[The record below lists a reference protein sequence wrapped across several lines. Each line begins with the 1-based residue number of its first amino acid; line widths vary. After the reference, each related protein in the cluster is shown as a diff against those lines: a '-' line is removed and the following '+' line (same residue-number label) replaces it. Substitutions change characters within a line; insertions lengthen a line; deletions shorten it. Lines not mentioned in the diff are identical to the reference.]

1 MRTRT
6 DWSTFFTCLNLKDA
20 FFSIHL
26 ALQSQPIFAYQWES
40 SSTGEKG
47 QLTWTLL
54 PQGFNNSSTIFE
66 TVLASDLKD
75 FSADQH
81 GCILLQY
88 VHDHLLAGPTQEA
101 YMEGIH
107 LLFSLLWKT
116 GYKVSQKKAQIC
128 QDAIKYLRFHC
139 REDNVDWALRG
150 NRLSIPFWPPRPAN
164 RLENL

>member
-101 YMEGIH
+101 YMEEFTS
-107 LLFSLLWKT
+107 FSPFY
-116 GYKVSQKKAQIC
+116 GR
-128 QDAIKYLRFHC
+128 QDIRFPK
-139 REDNVDWALRG
+139 RKLKFARMPSNTSGFTVARTM
-150 NRLSIPFWPPRPAN
+150 
-164 RLENL
+164 